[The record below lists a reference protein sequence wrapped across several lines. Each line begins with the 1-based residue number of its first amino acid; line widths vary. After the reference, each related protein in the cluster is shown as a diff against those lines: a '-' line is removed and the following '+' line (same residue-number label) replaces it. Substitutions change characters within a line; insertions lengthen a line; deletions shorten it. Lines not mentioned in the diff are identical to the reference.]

1 VEAFGRY
8 QAGFAEIT
16 GRAEERFAARDFRG
30 GMGDAAERLDLYER
44 SVSRV
49 LQRLERLLG
58 ERMDDRLVW
67 AGTKAV
73 YSGAIA
79 ERPDWELAETFFNS
93 ATRRVFATVGVDPDI
108 EFVDTDR
115 EPPIAALRPVHRA
128 YRGEDPEALVRSILG
143 DLGLSGSLAHLE
155 GDVARAADRLR
166 AVAPAGIERAE
177 VIDAPFYRRKGAYV
191 VGRIGTG
198 RRWTPM
204 VLALFNPPG
213 GMVIDAVLTE
223 EDDVSILFSFTR
235 SHFQVDAAPAHALI
249 RFLERLMPRKRRAE
263 LYISIGRD
271 KHGKTEL
278 YRDLVGHLRDSSER
292 FDVAPGTPG
301 LVMVTFAMAGYD
313 LVFKVIRDH
322 FPTRK
327 RITARSVRDRYRLVF
342 RHDRAGR
349 LVEAQ
354 EFDHLRLD
362 RSRFTEPL
370 ADELLE
376 ACSRTVRAEGDD
388 LVIDHAYVERR
399 VTPLD
404 VHLKEAGRADARAAV
419 VDYGRAIGEL
429 AATGVFPGDLLLKN
443 FGVTRHGRVVSYDY
457 DELELLSKVR
467 FREIPAPR
475 TPEEELRAEPW
486 FGVAHQD
493 VFPEEFRHFLG
504 LNGELR
510 EVFEVRHAHL
520 FATDFWRGMQERLAA
535 GEMVDILP
543 YREELRLHR
552 PGVTDAHPD
561 SSGSGEPIDRSTRGR
576 SET

>member
-1 VEAFGRY
+1 MGAFDRY

-16 GRAEERFAARDFRG
+16 GRAEGRFAARGFRG
-30 GMGDAAERLDLYER
+30 GMSDAAERLDIYEGAVR
-44 SVSRV
+44 EV
-49 LQRLERLLG
+49 LRRLKALLG
-58 ERMDDRLVW
+58 DRMDDRLVW

-73 YSGAIA
+73 YSGTIA
-79 ERPDWELAETFFNS
+79 ERHDWDLAETFFNS

-115 EPPIAALRPVHRA
+115 GSPIAALRPVHRA
-128 YRGEDPEALVRSILG
+128 YRGEDAEALVRSILG
-143 DLGLSGSLAHLE
+143 DLDLEGSLADPE
-155 GDVARAADRLR
+155 RDVARAADRLR
-166 AVAPAGIERAE
+166 AAAPAGIERAE
-177 VIDAPFYRRKGAYV
+177 VIDAPLYRRKGAYI
-191 VGRIGTG
+191 VGRVETEG
-198 RRWTPM
+198 RWVPM

-235 SHFQVDAAPAHALI
+235 SHFQVNAAPAHSLI
-249 RFLERLMPRKRRAE
+249 RFLEGLMPRKRRAE

-278 YRDLVGHLRDSSER
+278 YRDLIGHLRDSTEL

-313 LVFKVIRDH
+313 LVLKVIRDH

-362 RSRFTEPL
+362 RRRFTEPL
-370 ADELLE
+370 LDELLE

-404 VHLKEAGRADARAAV
+404 VHLKEADRAEARTAV
-419 VDYGRAIGEL
+419 LDYGRAIGDL

-457 DELELLSKVR
+457 DELELLSNVR
-467 FREIPAPR
+467 FRDIPAPR
-475 TPEEELRAEPW
+475 TPEEELLAEPW

-493 VFPEEFRHFLG
+493 VFPEELRQFLG

-510 EVFEVRHAHL
+510 EVFEARHAHL
-520 FATDFWRGMQERLAA
+520 FTTGFWRGMQERLAA

-543 YREELRLHR
+543 YREELRLRR
-552 PGVTDAHPD
+552 PGVADEHPEAT
-561 SSGSGEPIDRSTRGR
+561 GIGEPVDRS
-576 SET
+576 